1 MESPYVALV
10 PASTESRVAALEL
23 QVQELRQALV
33 FLLNPF
39 TSMAVNIN
47 NPVAEDHS
55 TRLSSYP
62 KVEA

>member
-1 MESPYVALV
+1 MESPYLAMV

-39 TSMAVNIN
+39 SGRAVMPNDAI
-47 NPVAEDHS
+47 AESHYVK
-55 TRLSSYP
+55 LGNYP
-62 KVEA
+62 KVEE